1 MTKQM
6 IFLEEEPAEGAAT
19 FDPDGGSGLEDPND
33 CLDDRNDRNDGDPND
48 FRIDAHTREIARMG
62 IAAARQALAE
72 AVKRAAARDQK
83 LAA

>member
-6 IFLEEEPAEGAAT
+6 IFLDDEPAGEAVLDRT
-19 FDPDGGSGLEDPND
+19 PNPPDPDPSLG
-33 CLDDRNDRNDGDPND
+33 GDPND
-48 FRIDAHTREIARMG
+48 FRIDPHTREVGRIG

-72 AVKRAAARDQK
+72 AVKRAAAREQK